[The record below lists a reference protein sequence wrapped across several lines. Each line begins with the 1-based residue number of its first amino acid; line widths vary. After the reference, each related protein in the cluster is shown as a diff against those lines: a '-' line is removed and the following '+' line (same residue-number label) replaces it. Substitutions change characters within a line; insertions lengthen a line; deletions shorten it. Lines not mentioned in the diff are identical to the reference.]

1 MKRFLLA
8 IVMLL
13 LSSMALAAVNINT
26 ATKEELDALPGV
38 GPVKAQ
44 AIIDYRN
51 ANGRFKSL
59 EDLKK
64 VNGIGDAT
72 FEKLKPDITLT
83 GKTTPVATPAKS
95 EPAKAPAAT
104 PAAAPAKAEPAKT
117 AAPAPA
123 PAAPPRPSPPRRPR
137 RRLLLLLHRPRPR
150 QMPRRQRHPPPPL
163 RLRHPPP
170 RRKRRRPRRKPRPR
184 RKRRTRKPRRR
195 RTSQGEGGRGSQGQG
210 RQTPR
215 QRRRPTLPRRTR
227 RPRTPRPRTPPRRPP
242 KRPRSSEHVRRAVAA
257 PRFRGAAIGG
267 TGVQGSAPPSVAP
280 SCDRACITRLPGGTL
295 RVSHTLPPIVAP
307 RPIVMRPRIVAPA

>member
-8 IVMLL
+8 IFVLL

-104 PAAAPAKAEPAKT
+104 PAAPPAKAEPAKT

-123 PAAPPRPSPPRRPR
+123 PAA
-137 RRLLLLLHRPRPR
+137 
-150 QMPRRQRHPPPPL
+150 
-163 RLRHPPP
+163 
-170 RRKRRRPRRKPRPR
+170 
-184 RKRRTRKPRRR
+184 
-195 RTSQGEGGRGSQGQG
+195 
-210 RQTPR
+210 TP
-215 QRRRPTLPRRTR
+215 
-227 RPRTPRPRTPPRRPP
+227 
-242 KRPRSSEHVRRAVAA
+242 AA
-257 PRFRGAAIGG
+257 P
-267 TGVQGSAPPSVAP
+267 
-280 SCDRACITRLPGGTL
+280 
-295 RVSHTLPPIVAP
+295 
-307 RPIVMRPRIVAPA
+307 APAAKAEAPKAAKEDKAAKEKADKEAKAKADADAKAKAKADAAAKDTKAKDAKAKDATAKAAEAPKK

>member
-13 LSSMALAAVNINT
+13 LSSLALAAVNINT

-44 AIIDYRN
+44 AIIDYRK

-117 AAPAPA
+117 ADRHRRPR
-123 PAAPPRPSPPRRPR
+123 PPRPSQGG

-150 QMPRRQRHPPPPL
+150 PMPRRQRRPPPPL

-170 RRKRRRPRRKPRPR
+170 RRKRQRPRRRTRPR

-195 RTSQGEGGRGSQGQG
+195 RMP
-210 RQTPR
+210 TPR
-215 QRRRPTLPRRTR
+215 QRRRPTPPRRTR
-227 RPRTPRPRTPPRRPP
+227 RPRTQRPRTPPRRLP
-242 KRPRSSEHVRRAVAA
+242 KRPRSSEHVRRASQ
-257 PRFRGAAIGG
+257 RRGLRGAAIGG